1 MRFSNSIALAKRSL
15 LMGLL
20 APRPTH
26 RVEMF
31 RQSYRKFREHCD
43 WRKLPA
49 PGVHLPG
56 VYRRCGTLSWEI
68 QIAFDQGAV
77 ARLARESTIM
87 REQGRKA
94 ESTLRNPA
102 RLDIKPRSPS

>member
-20 APRPTH
+20 APRPTR

-31 RQSYRKFREHCD
+31 RQSYRKFRENCD

-102 RLDIKPRSPS
+102 RLDIKPRLPS